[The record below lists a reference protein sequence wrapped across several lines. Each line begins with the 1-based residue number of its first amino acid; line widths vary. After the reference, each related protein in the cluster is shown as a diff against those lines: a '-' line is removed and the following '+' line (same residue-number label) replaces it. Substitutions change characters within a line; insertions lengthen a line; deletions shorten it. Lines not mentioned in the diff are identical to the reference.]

1 MLVRIEP
8 KLDVCEGHRRVGK
21 RIHHLPR
28 EKRVGEISLAS
39 RSDRSSELGARSR
52 RAAPPG
58 AEIDRRRRK
67 FCQKSLPPV
76 LKNVVFWQKKLAKQ
90 PRLRKMRQLNQL
102 PRRAPTRELSERGTC
117 MWVSGSD
124 KQHGGKILGVIAFSR
139 SEGNDQRER

>member
-1 MLVRIEP
+1 MSAKDTDASANASTTCRERSASAKSRWRPARI
-8 KLDVCEGHRRVGK
+8 G
-21 RIHHLPR
+21 
-28 EKRVGEISLAS
+28 A
-39 RSDRSSELGARSR
+39 RSSELGVEEPR
-52 RAAPPG
+52 RQAPKLI
-58 AEIDRRRRK
+58 AEGENFAKKAFRRYK
-67 FCQKSLPPV
+67 KTSF
-76 LKNVVFWQKKLAKQ
+76 FWKKRAKQ